1 MTKANKIFYLLTIV
15 AMYIIRAA
23 NIDLMD
29 NDATQYAFLSQL
41 SHFQGEPNAG
51 RDLME
56 MGIKP
61 NEFAISNYRVLDL

>member
-1 MTKANKIFYLLTIV
+1 
-15 AMYIIRAA
+15 MYIIRAV

-51 RDLME
+51 HDLME

-61 NEFAISNYRVLDL
+61 NEFAISN